1 MWLLQANKPCVL
13 NGIALETEVGRR
25 WIRWI
30 HRRRAVAVNGRIRPT
45 QSPSPIVSRT
55 DLLVHSMTWCG
66 APLGMAS
73 TRPGVT
79 GLGLASSWWAY
90 CHGAP
95 LVVLN
100 HLLLLEFMFVCIA
113 LGVAPVAAAQLP

>member
-1 MWLLQANKPCVL
+1 MKGV
-13 NGIALETEVGRR
+13 I
-25 WIRWI
+25 
-30 HRRRAVAVNGRIRPT
+30 
-45 QSPSPIVSRT
+45 
-55 DLLVHSMTWCG
+55 DLLVHSTTWRG
-66 APLGMAS
+66 APLELAS
-73 TRPGVT
+73 MRPGVT

-100 HLLLLEFMFVCIA
+100 HLLLLEFMFVCFA

>member
-1 MWLLQANKPCVL
+1 ML
-13 NGIALETEVGRR
+13 NGVALEMEGGWR
-25 WIRWI
+25 WTRWT
-30 HRRRAVAVNGRIRPT
+30 HHCRAVAANGQILPT
-45 QSPSPIVSRT
+45 QTPSPTVKRVT
-55 DLLVHSMTWCG
+55 DLLVHSTTWRG
-66 APLGMAS
+66 APLELAS
-73 TRPGVT
+73 MRPGVT

-100 HLLLLEFMFVCIA
+100 HLSLLEFMFVCIA